1 MKSINEDITRIKK
14 LMNLI
19 EGEQLSLDFED
30 DNTEDSNT
38 ESNITIESPEFTKP
52 FKEKVFF
59 ILKDIYG
66 NTNWSDQEGRGTRGR
81 GGFVNIYTVYDLM
94 KEKGL
99 DDYEQEGGDWSIIN
113 YFDTNPQV
121 RKYLVNLWE
130 KETSNSLTN
139 EESVKDFILWMSR
152 NRNKIFKEGPI
163 LKDLVDLNAT
173 SLMKGE
179 MNERRA
185 HEFLSKVVEK
195 LPDWELSK
203 RYLPGS
209 TSDRSGIDIIMTN
222 EKKQKSAKFQVKP
235 LTSVQETKDGY
246 LVTTYNVIGLDKK
259 PVDYFVFAS
268 YDVDDVYVFK
278 NIEGKYEI
286 LSKTEVLFKN
296 KPIEL

>member
-30 DNTEDSNT
+30 DNTDDTNI
-38 ESNITIESPEFTKP
+38 ESNITIDSSEFTKP

-81 GGFVNIYTVYDLM
+81 GGFVNIYTVFDLM

-139 EESVKDFILWMSR
+139 EDSVKDFILWMSR

-163 LKDLVDLNAT
+163 LKDLVELNAT

-179 MNERRA
+179 MNERKA

-222 EKKQKSAKFQVKP
+222 EKKEKSAKFQVKP

>member
-30 DNTEDSNT
+30 DNTDDTST

-66 NTNWSDQEGRGTRGR
+66 NTNWSDEEGRGTRGR
-81 GGFVNIYTVYDLM
+81 GGFVNIYTVFDLM

-235 LTSVQETKDGY
+235 LTNVQETKDGY

-286 LSKTEVLFKN
+286 LNKNEVLFKN